1 MAILDRT
8 AVICKIKINAI
19 TKKNI
24 YKKQFKKQIS
34 VKLSNFNCQIVHY
47 LIHIYRDDIIAK
59 RRHATYEI
67 HRGQSKPEWPSQN
80 MAEPKEQTKKHI
92 VWAKRRQV
100 GGGRD
105 NLRLPNDDDNSK
117 NNRIKKA

>member
-1 MAILDRT
+1 
-8 AVICKIKINAI
+8 
-19 TKKNI
+19 
-24 YKKQFKKQIS
+24 
-34 VKLSNFNCQIVHY
+34 
-47 LIHIYRDDIIAK
+47 
-59 RRHATYEI
+59 
-67 HRGQSKPEWPSQN
+67 
-80 MAEPKEQTKKHI
+80 MAESKEQTKKHI

>member
-1 MAILDRT
+1 
-8 AVICKIKINAI
+8 
-19 TKKNI
+19 
-24 YKKQFKKQIS
+24 
-34 VKLSNFNCQIVHY
+34 
-47 LIHIYRDDIIAK
+47 
-59 RRHATYEI
+59 
-67 HRGQSKPEWPSQN
+67 
-80 MAEPKEQTKKHI
+80 MAEPKEQTNKKHI